1 MDRGQLVSTFKETSI
16 LNLTKSREM
25 FAAARDVI
33 AGGVGSADRVLVRPH
48 PIFIDRGSGSRL
60 WDVDG
65 NEYVDYLL
73 GYGPL
78 ILGHGHP
85 RIVDAVRD
93 QAPRGTLYGAGHRLE
108 VSVAELLTA
117 TIPSMEQVRFGQSGT
132 EAVQSAIRLA
142 RAVTGRKLVIK
153 FEGHYHGWAD
163 QVAVSYVPSAAD
175 AGPATEPARVPMSE
189 GQPYAT
195 YADMLVLGWN
205 DLRLA
210 EQAFRDHG
218 DDIAGIL
225 TEPVMCNCGVVEPAP
240 GYLEGL
246 RALCDRYG
254 AVLIFDEVQ
263 TGFRVALDGAQA
275 VHRVSPDLTCLG
287 KAVSGGL
294 PVSVLGGRRNVMQAI
309 TDRRVFQAGTYNS
322 NPLCLAAIPIVIER
336 MSQPGTYER
345 MSELSHR
352 LRRGLSELVA
362 PLGGYVQGT
371 NTLFGLGFGPGPVRN
386 MRDGWRNDPE
396 RMLAF
401 KQALW
406 SVGVYTKPTPRDIW
420 YLSTE
425 HSQADIDLTLERA
438 AEAAVIAAAMPGFE
452 VE

>member
-1 MDRGQLVSTFKETSI
+1 
-16 LNLTKSREM
+16 
-25 FAAARDVI
+25 
-33 AGGVGSADRVLVRPH
+33 
-48 PIFIDRGSGSRL
+48 
-60 WDVDG
+60 
-65 NEYVDYLL
+65 
-73 GYGPL
+73 
-78 ILGHGHP
+78 
-85 RIVDAVRD
+85 
-93 QAPRGTLYGAGHRLE
+93 
-108 VSVAELLTA
+108 
-117 TIPSMEQVRFGQSGT
+117 
-132 EAVQSAIRLA
+132 
-142 RAVTGRKLVIK
+142 
-153 FEGHYHGWAD
+153 
-163 QVAVSYVPSAAD
+163 
-175 AGPATEPARVPMSE
+175 MSE

-195 YADMLVLGWN
+195 YEDMLVLGWN
-205 DLRLA
+205 DLQLV

-225 TEPVMCNCGVVEPAP
+225 TEPISCNCGIVDPVP

-246 RALCDRYG
+246 RAICDRYG

-263 TGFRVALDGAQA
+263 TGFRVALGGAQA

-294 PVSVLGGRRNVMQAI
+294 PVSVLGGRRDVMQLI
-309 TDRRVFQAGTYNS
+309 TDRRVFQAGTYNG
-322 NPLCLAAIPIVIER
+322 NPLCLAAIPVVIER
-336 MSQPGTYER
+336 MSRTGTYER
-345 MSELSHR
+345 MTELSHR

-406 SVGVYTKPTPRDIW
+406 SVGIYTKPTPRDIW

-425 HSQADIDLTLERA
+425 HSQADIDITLERA
-438 AEAAVIAAAMPGFE
+438 AEAASIAAALPEFDLE
-452 VE
+452 